1 MWPQHS
7 SGAYLPCAQPGQS
20 SGRKPQQRGLRAL
33 TAISVRRRTSLGPAM
48 TTITLDYES
57 GFTLD
62 LERFP
67 VANLHALSYIPL
79 VYTRRLLGLDS
90 GRLGCGAHDGG
101 APGGGEGRLLSR
113 LTPKVSRAKLH

>member
-1 MWPQHS
+1 
-7 SGAYLPCAQPGQS
+7 
-20 SGRKPQQRGLRAL
+20 
-33 TAISVRRRTSLGPAM
+33 M

-79 VYTRRLLGLDS
+79 GLHAAPVGFGLRMTWLWRARWRRPRGWRGTASEPVDTKSQS
-90 GRLGCGAHDGG
+90 G
-101 APGGGEGRLLSR
+101 
-113 LTPKVSRAKLH
+113 